1 MSGTT
6 TTISSRWSTTT
17 ISAAAANDEDL
28 AKLLWPSAHA
38 WDDFLRK
45 TGRSKQQNL
54 DQLKQAA
61 LLRKKGELRDFE
73 AKYRS
78 AQKAYVEAMDRFEDE
93 LNAVEGLVRERD
105 GAYRQLGSSSGEI
118 VAGFARGADP
128 QGTKGVLDRL
138 QQKAVR
144 ARSRF
149 GKIFR

>member
-1 MSGTT
+1 M
-6 TTISSRWSTTT
+6 
-17 ISAAAANDEDL
+17 E
-28 AKLLWPSAHA
+28 
-38 WDDFLRK
+38 
-45 TGRSKQQNL
+45 
-54 DQLKQAA
+54 AA
-61 LLRKKGELRDFE
+61 LLRKKMELRDFE

-93 LNAVEGLVRERD
+93 LNEVEGLVRERD

-118 VAGFARGADP
+118 VAGFARGADS